1 MLLLPT
7 CTDSALMVNVQVFG
21 SGHQVLLLDKKSP
34 ISKHPV
40 QRKHSQRYFSLKP
53 DINSF
58 YLFDHSYNA
67 QHKDC
72 NTKEEIQG
80 QISLHQL

>member
-1 MLLLPT
+1 MLLLQT

-21 SGHQVLLLDKKSP
+21 SGHQVLLLDKKCP

-40 QRKHSQRYFSLKP
+40 QRKHSQPYFSLKP